1 MLFITPDDMLSA
13 GQCAEIVDKKMI
25 LHRVHREKTYC
36 VDNGSLSIG
45 RDNLY
50 QSYHDEHGIWVE
62 DQGAIKL
69 LEGEILEQSVEGHRA
84 QE

>member
-1 MLFITPDDMLSA
+1 MSDWLARTAWKQIRDRIQLLLMTLADMLSA

-50 QSYHDEHGIWVE
+50 QSYHEEHGIWVE
-62 DQGAIKL
+62 DQGAIK
-69 LEGEILEQSVEGHRA
+69 
-84 QE
+84 